1 MFFHKLVSYVLH
13 PLLFAFVGTFI
24 YLYLSPTHILKQ
36 QEYLILLIVFVS
48 TYVIPIGLMFILR
61 RTGLIDDF
69 HMRTIDERKFPVLFF
84 ILLAFL
90 IGRTLLKIQIVDLLA
105 YSFFGIA
112 IGLCLTYL
120 LFSMKFKTSLHT
132 LGIAGIIGFV
142 MIMSYEYQL
151 NFNSLLAALLIFGGL
166 IGYSRLALNAHRP
179 SEVYIGYLVGVISQF
194 MAYQLYQNM

>member
-13 PLLFAFVGTFI
+13 PLLFAFIGTFI

-112 IGLCLTYL
+112 IGLVLSYALFYL
-120 LFSMKFKTSLHT
+120 KLKTSLHT
-132 LGIAGIIGFV
+132 LGIAGILGFV

-151 NFNSLLAALLIFGGL
+151 NFNSLIAALLIFGGL